1 MATGNAPMQVM
12 RVMLDFRRNLLT
24 SVLMIALAVLLG
36 VALLLLVGHLRSG
49 IDRIAA
55 AGDGSVPPVTVA
67 EADAGL
73 ESLDHYATIT
83 QRPLFFP
90 DRRMP
95 VLVQHVDLPEPG
107 PEPEPEP
114 DPIDPLKAIIA
125 GVIITPET
133 KLAMVNDQEAGK
145 VMILREGM
153 SLEGPQAAW
162 RLTSIEERGV
172 SFESAD
178 GQRSMLELTV
188 YTENLVAGDSGL
200 PSRSSSADAET
211 EAETEADG
219 EGSEADA
226 DAARSR
232 AEEIRERVAERRAEL
247 RAEAERRARQQEE
260 GGP

>member
-1 MATGNAPMQVM
+1 MTA
-12 RVMLDFRRNLLT
+12 MLDFQRNLLT
-24 SVLMIALAVLLG
+24 SVLIIALAVLG
-36 VALLLLVGHLRSG
+36 VIALLLVVGHLRSNV
-49 IDRIAA
+49 DRIAA

-73 ESLDHYATIT
+73 QAYDYYATIT

-90 DRRMP
+90 DRRLP
-95 VLVQHVDLPEPG
+95 VLVQHVDSAAPE

-114 DPIDPLKAIIA
+114 DPIDPLKAVIA

-133 KLAMVNDQEAGK
+133 KLALVNDQEAGK
-145 VMILREGM
+145 VMIMREGM

-162 RLTSIEERGV
+162 RLTGIEERGV

-178 GQRSMLELTV
+178 GQRSTLELTV
-188 YTENLVAGDSGL
+188 YTESLVAGDSGL
-200 PSRSSSADAET
+200 PARSSAADREVS
-211 EAETEADG
+211 EADG
-219 EGSEADA
+219 EASEADA
-226 DAARSR
+226 EAARSR